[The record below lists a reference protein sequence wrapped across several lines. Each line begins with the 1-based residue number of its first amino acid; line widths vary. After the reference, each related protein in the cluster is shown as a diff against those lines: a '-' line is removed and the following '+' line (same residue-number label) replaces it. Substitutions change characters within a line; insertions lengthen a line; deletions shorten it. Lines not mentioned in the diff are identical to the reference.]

1 MFLTATGAS
10 DPMPNAILDV
20 LPPAVEV
27 LPLVD
32 CAVLQ
37 ELEEQLGQ
45 SRLARNFADDY
56 AAMWEH
62 RRNRLV
68 NAVERNDLKAGLD
81 AAVSLKVTSVMVGA
95 LRLAHLAGQLETA
108 VRKDHPE
115 EMATLLTLIAIHGAD
130 TVSEL
135 LLSSAAAG

>member
-1 MFLTATGAS
+1 MFSTATGAS
-10 DPMPNAILDV
+10 NPMPSATLDG

-32 CAVLQ
+32 SAVLQ

-62 RRNRLV
+62 RRHRLV
-68 NAVERNDLKAGLD
+68 NAVEGNDLKAGLD
-81 AAVSLKVTSVMVGA
+81 AALSLKVTSVMVGA

-108 VRKDHPE
+108 VREDHPE
-115 EMATLLTLIAIHGAD
+115 EMARLLRLIAIHGAD

-135 LLSSAAAG
+135 LISSAAAD